1 MSEQIDAA
9 KDAADKHVGMVLCY
23 SHNAK
28 KYLTSKDYHKASEM
42 M

>member
-1 MSEQIDAA
+1 MSEQIDVA
-9 KDAADKHVGMVLCY
+9 KDAADKHAGMVLYY

-28 KYLTSKDYHKASEM
+28 KYLTSKDYKTSEM